1 MLEGSDYLKLGLLV
15 LFLAI
20 SAFFSGS
27 ETAFLALQ
35 RVRLMHL
42 VRSGVPR
49 ARRVFRLTENP
60 ERFLSTVLL
69 GNNLVNTAAAAIGT
83 AIVIS
88 LLGNV
93 GSSIIIA
100 TGGVTL
106 LLLIFGEIVPKTFA
120 ARHAERVALA
130 VVRPLQIIEW
140 VLFPLVQALRLLTS
154 PITRLTGGSRRRSL
168 VTEQEIRSL
177 ITIGKEAGAVE
188 SSEAEM
194 LEKVFHFGDDPVSEI
209 MTPRPEIVS
218 IEQHTTLRQFL
229 GIYAEHYH
237 TRFPVFLDTVDNVIG
252 ILSVKDVLKA
262 QGDENLQMEDDVTNL
277 LRPAHFVPETK
288 TVGSLFSE
296 LQAQGQS
303 MAMIVDEFGGI
314 AGLATLKQLLSVIVG
329 PVGEEGQ
336 PLETPY
342 ASVDENTFILDAGM
356 AISQLNS
363 QLGLELPLGEYQT
376 LAGFLL
382 ERLGHVPEVG
392 EHLNF
397 NSLRFTVQRMEGVKI
412 EEVEVLRLAP
422 VQERDLQ

>member
-1 MLEGSDYLKLGLLV
+1 MLEGDDYLKLGLLV

-49 ARRVFRLTENP
+49 ARRVFQMAENP

-69 GNNLVNTAAAAIGT
+69 GNNLVNTAAAAIG
-83 AIVIS
+83 ASLVIS
-88 LLGNV
+88 LLGND
-93 GSSIIIA
+93 SFAIIIA
-100 TGGVTL
+100 TLGVTL
-106 LLLIFGEIVPKTFA
+106 LLLIFGEILPKTFA
-120 ARHAERVALA
+120 ARHAERFSFTVSIPLRIVEMIFFPIVVALRILA
-130 VVRPLQIIEW
+130 S
-140 VLFPLVQALRLLTS
+140 LFTK
-154 PITRLTGGSRRRSL
+154 LTGAKARTSL

-177 ITIGKEAGAVE
+177 ISIGKEAGAVE
-188 SSEAEM
+188 TSEAEM
-194 LEKVFHFGDDPVSEI
+194 LEKIFHFGDNPVSGI

-229 GIYAEHYH
+229 NVYALHYH
-237 TRFPVFLDTVDNVIG
+237 TRFPVFADSIDNVIG

-262 QGDENLQMEDDVTNL
+262 QGEENLRMEDDVTNL

-288 TVGSLFSE
+288 TVASLFSE

-342 ASVDENTFILDAGM
+342 SSVDENTFILDAGM
-356 AISQLNS
+356 TITQLNS
-363 QLGLELPLGEYQT
+363 QLGLNLPMGEYQT

-382 ERLGHVPEVG
+382 ERLGRVPEAG
-392 EHLNF
+392 EHMNY
-397 NSLRFTVQRMEGVKI
+397 NGLRFTVQRMEGVKI

-422 VQERDLQ
+422 VQERDPR

>member
-49 ARRVFRLTENP
+49 ARQVFRLAENP

-69 GNNLVNTAAAAIGT
+69 GNNLVNTAAAAIGASLVIALVDNDSF
-83 AIVIS
+83 AI
-88 LLGNV
+88 L
-93 GSSIIIA
+93 IA
-100 TGGVTL
+100 TVGVTI
-106 LLLIFGEIVPKTFA
+106 LLLIFGEIIPKTFA
-120 ARHAERVALA
+120 ARHAERFAFA
-130 VVRPLQIIEW
+130 VSIPLQIIE
-140 VLFPLVQALRLLTS
+140 VILFPIVQTLRILASLFTK
-154 PITRLTGGSRRRSL
+154 LTGARARTSF

-177 ITIGKEAGAVE
+177 ISIGKEEGAVE
-188 SSEAEM
+188 TSEAEM
-194 LEKVFHFGDDPVSEI
+194 LEKVFHFGDNPVSEI

-237 TRFPVFLDTVDNVIG
+237 TRFPVFVDSVDNIVG

-262 QGDENLQMEDDVTNL
+262 QGEENLQMEDDVTNL

-288 TVGSLFSE
+288 TAGSLFSE
-296 LQAQGQS
+296 LQARGQS

-342 ASVDENTFILDAGM
+342 ASVDENTFILDAGI

-363 QLGLELPLGEYQT
+363 QLGLDLPLGEYQT

-382 ERLGHVPEVG
+382 ERLGRVPEVG
-392 EHLNF
+392 EHMNF
-397 NSLRFTVQRMEGVKI
+397 NSLRFTIQRMEGVKI

-422 VQERDLQ
+422 VQERELK

>member
-1 MLEGSDYLKLGLLV
+1 MLEGDDYLKLGLLV
-15 LFLAI
+15 LFLGI

-49 ARRVFRLTENP
+49 AQRVFRLAENP

-100 TGGVTL
+100 TGGVTI
-106 LLLIFGEIVPKTFA
+106 LLLIFGEILPKTFA
-120 ARHAERVALA
+120 ARHAEGFALT
-130 VVRPLQIIEW
+130 VVRPLQFVEW
-140 VLFPLVQALRLLTS
+140 ALWPLVQALRLLTTLVS
-154 PITRLTGGSRRRSL
+154 KLTGATNNPSL

-177 ITIGKEAGAVE
+177 ISIGKEAGAVE

-194 LEKVFHFGDDPVSEI
+194 LEKVFHFGDNPVSEI

-218 IEQHTTLRQFL
+218 IEQQTTLRQFL
-229 GIYAEHYH
+229 NIYARNYH
-237 TRFPVFLDTVDNVIG
+237 TRFPVFSDSIDNVVG

-262 QGDENLQMEDDVTNL
+262 QGEDVLQMGDDVTNL

-336 PLETPY
+336 PLETPFS
-342 ASVDENTFILDAGM
+342 SVDENTFILDAGM
-356 AISQLNS
+356 TITQLNG
-363 QLGLELPLGEYQT
+363 QLGLDLPLGEYQT

-382 ERLGHVPEVG
+382 ERLGHVPETG
-392 EHLNF
+392 EYMNY

-422 VQERDLQ
+422 VQERDHR

>member
-49 ARRVFRLTENP
+49 ARQVFRLAENP

-69 GNNLVNTAAAAIGT
+69 GNNLVNTAAAAIGASLVIALVDNDSF
-83 AIVIS
+83 AI
-88 LLGNV
+88 L
-93 GSSIIIA
+93 IA
-100 TGGVTL
+100 TVGVTI
-106 LLLIFGEIVPKTFA
+106 LLLIFGEIIPKTFA
-120 ARHAERVALA
+120 ARHAERFAFA
-130 VVRPLQIIEW
+130 VSIPLQIIE
-140 VLFPLVQALRLLTS
+140 VILFPIVQTLRILASLFTK
-154 PITRLTGGSRRRSL
+154 LTGAKARTSF

-177 ITIGKEAGAVE
+177 ISIGKEEGAVE
-188 SSEAEM
+188 TSEAEM
-194 LEKVFHFGDDPVSEI
+194 LEKVFHFGDNPVSEI

-237 TRFPVFLDTVDNVIG
+237 TRFPVFVDSVDNIVG

-262 QGDENLQMEDDVTNL
+262 QGEENLQMEDDVTNL

-296 LQAQGQS
+296 LQARGQS

-342 ASVDENTFILDAGM
+342 ASVDENTFILDAGIP
-356 AISQLNS
+356 ISQLNS

-382 ERLGHVPEVG
+382 DRLGRVPEVG
-392 EHLNF
+392 EHMNF

-422 VQERDLQ
+422 VQERELK

>member
-49 ARRVFRLTENP
+49 ARQVFRLAENP

-69 GNNLVNTAAAAIGT
+69 GNNLVNTAAAAIGASLVIALIDNDSF
-83 AIVIS
+83 AI
-88 LLGNV
+88 L
-93 GSSIIIA
+93 IA
-100 TGGVTL
+100 TVGVTI
-106 LLLIFGEIVPKTFA
+106 LLLIFGEIIPKTFA
-120 ARHAERVALA
+120 AHHAERFAFA
-130 VVRPLQIIEW
+130 VSIPLQIIEFI
-140 VLFPLVQALRLLTS
+140 LFPIVQTLRILASLFTK
-154 PITRLTGGSRRRSL
+154 LTGAKARTSF

-177 ITIGKEAGAVE
+177 ISIGKEEGAVE
-188 SSEAEM
+188 TSEAEM
-194 LEKVFHFGDDPVSEI
+194 LEKVFHFGDNPVSEI

-237 TRFPVFLDTVDNVIG
+237 TRFPVFVDSIDNIVG

-262 QGDENLQMEDDVTNL
+262 QGEDNLQMEDDVTNL

-296 LQAQGQS
+296 LQAQGRS

-342 ASVDENTFILDAGM
+342 ASVDENTFILDAGI

-363 QLGLELPLGEYQT
+363 QLGLDLPLGEYQT

-382 ERLGHVPEVG
+382 ERLGHVPEAG
-392 EHLNF
+392 EHLNY
-397 NSLRFTVQRMEGVKI
+397 NGLRFTVQRMEGVKI

-422 VQERDLQ
+422 VQERELK

>member
-1 MLEGSDYLKLGLLV
+1 MQTLRILAS
-15 LFLAI
+15 LF
-20 SAFFSGS
+20 
-27 ETAFLALQ
+27 T
-35 RVRLMHL
+35 
-42 VRSGVPR
+42 
-49 ARRVFRLTENP
+49 
-60 ERFLSTVLL
+60 
-69 GNNLVNTAAAAIGT
+69 
-83 AIVIS
+83 
-88 LLGNV
+88 
-93 GSSIIIA
+93 
-100 TGGVTL
+100 
-106 LLLIFGEIVPKTFA
+106 K
-120 ARHAERVALA
+120 
-130 VVRPLQIIEW
+130 
-140 VLFPLVQALRLLTS
+140 
-154 PITRLTGGSRRRSL
+154 LTGAKARTSF

-177 ITIGKEAGAVE
+177 ISIGKEEGAVE
-188 SSEAEM
+188 TSEAEM
-194 LEKVFHFGDDPVSEI
+194 LEKVFHFGDNHVSEI

-237 TRFPVFLDTVDNVIG
+237 TRFPVFVDSVDNIVG

-262 QGDENLQMEDDVTNL
+262 QGEENLQMEDDVTNL

-296 LQAQGQS
+296 LQAQGRS

-342 ASVDENTFILDAGM
+342 ASVDENTFILDAGV

-363 QLGLELPLGEYQT
+363 QLGLDLPLGEYQT

-392 EHLNF
+392 EHMNF

>member
-1 MLEGSDYLKLGLLV
+1 MLEGADYLKLGLLV

-42 VRSGVPR
+42 VNSGVPR
-49 ARRVFRLTENP
+49 AKRVFRLAEDP

-83 AIVIS
+83 AVVIS

-100 TGGVTL
+100 TAGITI
-106 LLLIFGEIVPKTFA
+106 LLLIFGEILPKTFA
-120 ARHAERVALA
+120 ARHAEGFALT
-130 VVRPLQIIEW
+130 VVRPLQLIEW
-140 VLFPLVQALRLLTS
+140 ALWPFVQVLRLLTTLVS
-154 PITRLTGGSRRRSL
+154 KLTGATANPSL

-177 ITIGKEAGAVE
+177 ISIGKEEGAVE

-194 LEKVFHFGDDPVSEI
+194 LEKVFHFGDNQVSEI

-229 GIYAEHYH
+229 PIYAEHYH
-237 TRFPVFLDTVDNVIG
+237 TRFPVFLDSVDNVIG

-262 QGDENLQMEDDVTNL
+262 QGEGSLRMEDDVTNL

-296 LQAQGQS
+296 LQSMGQS
-303 MAMIVDEFGGI
+303 MAMIVDEYGGI
-314 AGLATLKQLLSVIVG
+314 AGLATLKQLIAVIVG

-336 PLETPY
+336 PLEAPY
-342 ASVDENTFILDAGM
+342 ASVDENTLLLDAGM
-356 AISQLNS
+356 AINQLNG
-363 QLGLELPLGEYQT
+363 QLGLDLPLGEYQT

-382 ERLGHVPEVG
+382 DRLGHVPEVG
-392 EHLNF
+392 EHMNF
-397 NSLRFTVQRMEGVKI
+397 NSLRFTVRRMDGVKI
-412 EEVEVLRLAP
+412 EDVEVLRLAP
-422 VQERDLQ
+422 VQERDSK

>member
-15 LFLAI
+15 LFLAT

-49 ARRVFRLTENP
+49 AMHVFRLAENP

-88 LLGNV
+88 LLGND
-93 GSSIIIA
+93 SFAIIIA
-100 TGGVTL
+100 TLGVTL
-106 LLLIFGEIVPKTFA
+106 LLLIFGEILPKTFA
-120 ARHAERVALA
+120 ARHAEKFAFTVSIPLRSVEMIFFPIVA
-130 VVRPLQIIEW
+130 
-140 VLFPLVQALRLLTS
+140 ALRILASLFTK
-154 PITRLTGGSRRRSL
+154 LTGAKARTSL

-177 ITIGKEAGAVE
+177 ISIGKEAGAVE
-188 SSEAEM
+188 TSEAEM
-194 LEKVFHFGDDPVSEI
+194 LEKIFHFGDDPVSEI